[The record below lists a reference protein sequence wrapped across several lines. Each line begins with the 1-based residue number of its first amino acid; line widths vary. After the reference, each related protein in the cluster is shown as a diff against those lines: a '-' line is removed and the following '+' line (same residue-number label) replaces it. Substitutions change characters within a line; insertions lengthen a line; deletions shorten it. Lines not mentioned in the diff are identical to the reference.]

1 MLCNSEVRMTKIAWN
16 AAIVLQHAM
25 HEFSVEGGG
34 GFIIT
39 SPLWNFCFLEKYL
52 EKKID
57 LLGIFTKRKKFSE
70 QFDHLFP

>member
-1 MLCNSEVRMTKIAWN
+1 MFYLLIGFNRNCNFCWLKLRHQFYQNFTILRMLCNSEVRMTKIAWN

-39 SPLWNFCFLEKYL
+39 SPL
-52 EKKID
+52 
-57 LLGIFTKRKKFSE
+57 
-70 QFDHLFP
+70 